1 MLKPLVGSRR
11 HTSAADFY
19 NHVLTL
25 MTQLLEKAFEKASEL
40 PEEEQ
45 DDFAAFILEEL
56 ESEHQWEQA
65 FSESQDEL
73 ERLADEALE
82 EHNAGDSEKLDPG
95 QL

>member
-1 MLKPLVGSRR
+1 
-11 HTSAADFY
+11 
-19 NHVLTL
+19 

-45 DDFAAFILEEL
+45 DDLAAFILEEL
-56 ESEHQWEQA
+56 ESERQWEQA

-73 ERLADEALE
+73 ERMADEALE
-82 EHNAGDSEKLDPG
+82 KHNAGDSEKLDPG

>member
-1 MLKPLVGSRR
+1 
-11 HTSAADFY
+11 
-19 NHVLTL
+19 

-40 PEEEQ
+40 PEEER

-56 ESEHQWEQA
+56 ESERQWEQA

-82 EHNAGDSEKLDPG
+82 EHNAGD
-95 QL
+95 

>member
-11 HTSAADFY
+11 HTSTADFY
-19 NHVLTL
+19 DHMLTP

-45 DDFAAFILEEL
+45 DDLAAFILEEL
-56 ESEHQWEQA
+56 ESERQWEQA

>member
-1 MLKPLVGSRR
+1 
-11 HTSAADFY
+11 
-19 NHVLTL
+19 

-45 DDFAAFILEEL
+45 DDLAAFILEEL
-56 ESEHQWEQA
+56 ESERQWEQA

-82 EHNAGDSEKLDPG
+82 EHNAGDSETLDPG

>member
-11 HTSAADFY
+11 HTSTADFY
-19 NHVLTL
+19 DHMLTP

-45 DDFAAFILEEL
+45 DDLAAFILEEL
-56 ESEHQWEQA
+56 ESERQWEQA

-82 EHNAGDSEKLDPG
+82 KHNAGDSGKLDPG
-95 QL
+95 EL

>member
-1 MLKPLVGSRR
+1 MLTP
-11 HTSAADFY
+11 
-19 NHVLTL
+19 
-25 MTQLLEKAFEKASEL
+25 MTQLLEEAFEKASEL

-56 ESEHQWEQA
+56 ESGRQWEQA

>member
-1 MLKPLVGSRR
+1 MSVHVVTSTVDLYNRML
-11 HTSAADFY
+11 TA
-19 NHVLTL
+19 

-56 ESEHQWEQA
+56 ESERQWEQA

-82 EHNAGDSEKLDPG
+82 EYNAGDSEKLDPG